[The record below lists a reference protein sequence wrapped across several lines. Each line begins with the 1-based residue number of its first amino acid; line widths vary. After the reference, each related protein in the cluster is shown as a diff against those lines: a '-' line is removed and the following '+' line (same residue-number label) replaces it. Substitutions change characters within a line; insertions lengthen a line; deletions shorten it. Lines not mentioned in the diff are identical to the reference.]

1 MIKSLAFILLS
12 IALLAVAPASAQ
24 DQSRYGKQKVIY
36 HLNVDGGPEDKA
48 YLQALRNIQ
57 NHIDAV
63 GKNNVEIKVVMH
75 ADGVLLLKNAN
86 SNLRLQSQIINLKNQ
101 KVGFLV
107 CDNTLKARKID
118 AKDLFELERADIVPS
133 GVAELAHLQSQGYVY
148 IKP

>member
-1 MIKSLAFILLS
+1 MIRAIAAAIS
-12 IALLAVAPASAQ
+12 IALLFLSPATAQ

-48 YLQALRNIQ
+48 YLQALRNVQ

-63 GKNNVEIKVVMH
+63 GKDNIEIKVVMH
-75 ADGVLLLKNAN
+75 ADGILLLKNAT
-86 SNLRLQSQIINLKNQ
+86 SNLRLQSQVVNLKNQ
-101 KVGFLV
+101 KVTFLV

-118 AKDLFELERADIVPS
+118 AKDLFEVEKADIVPS
-133 GVAELAHLQSQGYVY
+133 GVAELALLQTKGFVY